1 MKQNQN
7 CNTSLLIHLYSS
19 VQNYE
24 AFGLKFLLLPRGGI
38 MGMLN
43 YLLGPRM
50 RLTYKGNEK
59 GFAMF
64 TPQPH
69 SAAAKYL
76 GAVGEGF
83 SACWAAVL
91 NFSRFGLKSTPSW
104 KRRSYMQ
111 NRRVLFK
118 RKRNGYVSQCFWL
131 GSLYCRKWLLAYF
144 KWLSTRLLNTL
155 A

>member
-7 CNTSLLIHLYSS
+7 CNTFTLIHLYSS

-24 AFGLKFLLLPRGGI
+24 AFGLKFLQLPRGGI

-43 YLLGPRM
+43 SLLGPRM
-50 RLTYKGNEK
+50 HSTYKGNK
-59 GFAMF
+59 KYFAMF
-64 TPQPH
+64 TPQPL

-83 SACWAAVL
+83 SACWAAVP

-104 KRRSYMQ
+104 KRSYFQ

-118 RKRNGYVSQCFWL
+118 EMRKGYVSQYFAL
-131 GSLYCRKWLLAYF
+131 GSLYCKKWLLAYF
-144 KWLSTRLLNTL
+144 K
-155 A
+155 